1 MPRLTLRKSSDFSA
15 RFHADPPKVATMLPQ
30 CSHIT
35 RKRGVFYYR
44 RRLPKPLTGE
54 LALSLRTR
62 AFREA
67 EWLARVLDAAFP
79 RMLRRMNDAKNLA
92 DINRIAREY
101 LRDELDF
108 DMKLRAKASQTPVY
122 GYLYFNED
130 ASQPD
135 RVAADLLMDRSR
147 TRNRREETGQPPLR
161 RAPGHR
167 STGSWMSTRYPRING
182 TIWHSRSFARA

>member
-108 DMKLRAKASQTPVY
+108 DMKLRAKASQRRSTAAY
-122 GYLYFNED
+122 TSMKMR
-130 ASQPD
+130 AD
-135 RVAADLLMDRSR
+135 RPSRRRSFMDRSR
-147 TRNRREETGQPPLR
+147 TRNRREETGQTPLR

-167 STGSWMSTRYPRING
+167 STGSSMSTRYPRING